1 MNHSNQYAI
10 WNLLEWIPSGKGHP
24 IWTSLGKF
32 YMDPHITEMWS
43 IGAHRESAHWI
54 SYQLLWLGHPIAWGS
69 PLSAHTLLALLN
81 FGPVLF
87 TYRKSPRDQ
96 TGPFL
101 HRIKV
106 SNTKTIFLVPHQHHP
121 SLFMLILP
129 FPSHLS
135 WLVTNH
141 ETGLVVF
148 DFWRFK

>member
-87 TYRKSPRDQ
+87 TYRKSHWGQ
-96 TGPFL
+96 THLLL
-101 HRIKV
+101 HGIKI
-106 SNTKTIFLVPHQHHP
+106 TKRRRLSWLPWSFSPHSHT
-121 SLFMLILP
+121 P
-129 FPSHLS
+129 FPISSL
-135 WLVTNH
+135 LVTNH
-141 ETGLVVF
+141 VLSGSIWFLRV
-148 DFWRFK
+148 